1 MTESNSLT
9 ASQTAA
15 AAAGK
20 STSAGHQQH
29 HHSRQKISSHRP
41 ASSHGTTSLRKRQLD
56 TSSSVDMPG
65 VDQEIMMLGN
75 QSEAHSV
82 AELRDAIIELYL
94 AIKIRS
100 TEEVSTIYLCLH
112 GRHFCIKRLKFFA
125 HLSIT
130 VY

>member
-20 STSAGHQQH
+20 HPPTGHHQ
-29 HHSRQKISSHRP
+29 HSRQKISSQRP

-56 TSSSVDMPG
+56 TSSSVDMPAM
-65 VDQEIMMLGN
+65 DREILMLGN

-100 TEEVSTIYLCLH
+100 TEEVSTVDFLRCL
-112 GRHFCIKRLKFFA
+112 RSQPTFD
-125 HLSIT
+125 S
-130 VY
+130 